1 MENNLNDN
9 VKSDIGMK
17 ILLVI
22 AIIVGLLVSF
32 LLAYK
37 MFIYDKKDNKENK
50 DNDIVNKDD
59 NNKSDDKVSS
69 PVIKELKVNY
79 GSIDHTLKIKR
90 ELTDKLTTN
99 FYIDNKLIEV
109 ITMDTGI
116 FDVDTSI
123 DAYTYVFDSKY
134 LGILINENGGYTLYV
149 FNNGKFIG
157 KEEIIISKQTL
168 CKDEACKN
176 QLNTIDNIKFENN
189 KLSFYGSNC
198 IDASDG
204 KIISTDT
211 IRKFDLSIKNE
222 KINLTVTDSFTGYT
236 SGTIC

>member
-1 MENNLNDN
+1 
-9 VKSDIGMK
+9 
-17 ILLVI
+17 
-22 AIIVGLLVSF
+22 
-32 LLAYK
+32 
-37 MFIYDKKDNKENK
+37 
-50 DNDIVNKDD
+50 
-59 NNKSDDKVSS
+59 
-69 PVIKELKVNY
+69 
-79 GSIDHTLKIKR
+79 
-90 ELTDKLTTN
+90 
-99 FYIDNKLIEV
+99 
-109 ITMDTGI
+109 MDTGI
-116 FDVDTSI
+116 SDVDTSI

-204 KIISTDT
+204 KIVSTDT

-222 KINLTVTDSFTGYT
+222 KINLAVTDSFTGYT
-236 SGTIC
+236 SGNIC